1 MGRAC
6 CQRGLLKRSFGKNI
20 MRTCKIHFQPDDIT
34 IVTEAGQSL
43 LAAAQQAGIIINSV
57 CGGAGTCNKCLIEV
71 DGISEPVQACR
82 FYVERD
88 LMVNVPE
95 SSRFFEQKILQEG
108 IALGSC
114 LNPQIAKYF
123 VQLSEPCLDDLRS
136 DTQRLIDAV
145 KEAAGVRRS
154 EDEIAVDT
162 VSDTAGENLRG
173 TIDYDLTIDFTLLPK
188 LPGLLRDN
196 SYTVTALCHGRHII
210 DLEPGNTTDKKYGLA
225 ADIGTTTVVV
235 ELVDLTNGKKIAVAS
250 QSNPQITFGDDVIGR
265 IDYSRTHKDG
275 LQQLRERITEGIN
288 RLIAEI
294 CEKSGID
301 RRYIYELTAVGNS
314 TMQQLL
320 LGIPVE
326 SIGQAPYVSTVT
338 SAIDIPAV
346 ELGIDISPAG
356 NVYVMPTVAAHVG
369 GDTVAVALSTA
380 MRHSES
386 VNLAL
391 DIGTNGELVLGN
403 RDRLLACS
411 TAAGPAFEGARI
423 KQGMRG
429 ATGAIERVYIG
440 DDVEVVVIGE
450 GKCVGICGS
459 GLIDAI
465 AELLNVGI
473 LDSSGRMLVDD
484 ELPASLP
491 PKLRERVV
499 KNKDG
504 LAFILAHSEQ
514 SRQDGAIVLT
524 QRDIREAQ
532 LAKAAISAGAVVLM
546 RQMRIELADV
556 EHLYLAGAFG
566 NYIRPESA
574 RRIGLLPDLPLEKI
588 QFVGN
593 AAASGAREVLICRE
607 ARQHAQSLAQRI
619 EYVELAGRSEFQTLF
634 SDCMFFP
641 EK

>member
-1 MGRAC
+1 M
-6 CQRGLLKRSFGKNI
+6 RSYE
-20 MRTCKIHFQPDDIT
+20 IHFQPDDIT
-34 IVTEAGQSL
+34 IVAEAGQSL

-57 CGGAGTCNKCLIEV
+57 CGGAGTCNKCLVEV
-71 DGISEPVQACR
+71 EGQTEPVLACR
-82 FYVERD
+82 FFVERD
-88 LMVNVPE
+88 LVVSVPE

-114 LNPQIAKYF
+114 VDPQVAKYF
-123 VQLSEPCLDDLRS
+123 VQLSEPSLDDLRS
-136 DTQRLIDAV
+136 DAQRLTDAV
-145 KEAAGVRRS
+145 KEASRICRS
-154 EDEIAVDT
+154 EDEITTDM
-162 VSDTAGENLRG
+162 VSGTDGENLRS
-173 TIDYDLTIDFTLLPK
+173 TTDYGLTIDFTLLPK

-196 SYTVTALCHGRHII
+196 DYAVTALCHGRRII
-210 DLEPGNTTDKKYGLA
+210 DLEPGDATDKKYGLA
-225 ADIGTTTVVV
+225 VDIGTTTVVA
-235 ELVDLTNGKKIAVAS
+235 ELVDLSSGKEIAVAS
-250 QSNPQITFGDDVIGR
+250 QSNPQIAFGDDVIGR
-265 IDYSRTHKDG
+265 IEYSRTHEDG
-275 LQQLRERITEGIN
+275 LRQLRERITEGIN
-288 RLIAEI
+288 QLIAEV

-301 RRYIYELTAVGNS
+301 RRNIYEMTAAGNS
-314 TMQQLL
+314 TMQQLF

-326 SIGQAPYVSTVT
+326 PIGQAPYVSAVT
-338 SAIDIPAV
+338 SAVNVPAV
-346 ELGIDISPAG
+346 ESGIDISPAG

-403 RDRLLACS
+403 QDRLLACS

-429 ATGAIERVYIG
+429 ATGAIERVYIN
-440 DDVEVVVIGE
+440 DDVEVVVIGA

-473 LDSSGRMLVDD
+473 LDFSGRMLTGD
-484 ELPASLP
+484 ELPASLTS
-491 PKLRERVV
+491 KLRERVIE
-499 KNKDG
+499 NKDG
-504 LAFILAHSEQ
+504 LAFVLAHPEQ
-514 SRQDGAIVLT
+514 SKQGRTIVLT

-532 LAKAAISAGAVVLM
+532 LAKAAISAGAIVLM
-546 RQMRIELADV
+546 RQMRIESADI

-566 NYIRPESA
+566 NYVRPESA
-574 RRIGLLPDLPLEKI
+574 RLIGLLPDVPLEKI

-593 AAASGAREVLICRE
+593 AAAAGAREVLICRE
-607 ARQHAQSLAQRI
+607 ARQHAQTLARQI

>member
-1 MGRAC
+1 M
-6 CQRGLLKRSFGKNI
+6 QSY
-20 MRTCKIHFQPDDIT
+20 KIHFQPDDIT

-57 CGGAGTCNKCLIEV
+57 CGGAGTCNKCLVEV
-71 DGISEPVQACR
+71 EGQAEPVRACQ

-88 LMVNVPE
+88 LIVNIPE

-108 IALGSC
+108 INRGSC
-114 LNPQIAKYF
+114 IDPQVAKYF
-123 VQLSEPCLDDLRS
+123 VQLSEPNLDDLRS
-136 DTQRLIDAV
+136 DAQRLTDTV
-145 KEAAGVRRS
+145 KEAVRVCRS
-154 EDEIAVDT
+154 ENEITADT
-162 VSDTAGENLRG
+162 VSGSTDENLRG
-173 TIDYDLTIDFTLLPK
+173 TADYGLTIDFTLLPK

-196 SYTVTALCHGRHII
+196 DYAVTAVCHGRRII
-210 DLEPGNTTDKKYGLA
+210 DLEPGNTTDKKYGIA
-225 ADIGTTTVVV
+225 VDIGTTTVVA
-235 ELVDLTNGKKIAVAS
+235 ELVDLANGKETAVAS
-250 QSNPQITFGDDVIGR
+250 QSNPQIAFGDDVIGR
-265 IDYSRTHKDG
+265 IEYSRTHKDG
-275 LQQLRERITEGIN
+275 LRQLREQITKGIN
-288 RLIAEI
+288 QLIAEV

-301 RRYIYELTAVGNS
+301 RQYIYELTAAGNS
-314 TMQQLL
+314 TMQQLF
-320 LGIPVE
+320 LGIPVKP
-326 SIGQAPYVSTVT
+326 IGQAPYVSAVT
-338 SAIDIPAV
+338 TAVNVPAV
-346 ELGIDISPAG
+346 ESGINISPVG
-356 NVYVMPTVAAHVG
+356 NVYVMPAVAAHVG
-369 GDTVAVALSTA
+369 GDTIAVALSTA
-380 MRHSES
+380 MGHSEKI
-386 VNLAL
+386 NFAL
-391 DIGTNGELVLGN
+391 DIGTNGELILGN

-429 ATGAIERVYIG
+429 ATGAIERVHIN

-450 GKCVGICGS
+450 CKCAGICGS

-473 LDSSGRMLVDD
+473 LDCSGKMLIGD

-491 PKLRERVV
+491 PKLRERVIED
-499 KNKDG
+499 KDG
-504 LAFILAHSEQ
+504 PAFVLARAEESK
-514 SRQDGAIVLT
+514 QDKAIVLT

-546 RQMRIELADV
+546 NQMRIEKADI

-566 NYIRPESA
+566 NYVRPESA

-593 AAASGAREVLICRE
+593 AAAAGAREVLICRE
-607 ARQHAQSLAQRI
+607 ARQHAETLAQQI

-634 SDCMFFP
+634 SDCIFFP

>member
-1 MGRAC
+1 M
-6 CQRGLLKRSFGKNI
+6 QSYE
-20 MRTCKIHFQPDDIT
+20 IHFQPDDIT
-34 IVTEAGQSL
+34 IVAEAGQSL

-57 CGGAGTCNKCLIEV
+57 CGGAGTCNKCLVEV
-71 DGISEPVQACR
+71 EGQAEPVRACR
-82 FYVERD
+82 FYVERN
-88 LMVNVPE
+88 LIVNVPE

-114 LNPQIAKYF
+114 VDPQVAKYF
-123 VQLSEPCLDDLRS
+123 VQLSEPSLDDLRS
-136 DTQRLIDAV
+136 DAQRLTDAV
-145 KEAAGVRRS
+145 KEASRVCRS
-154 EDEIAVDT
+154 EDEITTDT
-162 VSDTAGENLRG
+162 VSDTTGENLRG
-173 TIDYDLTIDFTLLPK
+173 TADHGLTIDFTLLPK

-196 SYTVTALCHGRHII
+196 DYAVTALCHGRHII
-210 DLEPGNTTDKKYGLA
+210 DLEPGDTTDKKYGLA
-225 ADIGTTTVVV
+225 VDIGTTTVVA
-235 ELVDLTNGKKIAVAS
+235 ELIDLNSGKEIAVAS
-250 QSNPQITFGDDVIGR
+250 QSNPQIAFGDDVIGR
-265 IDYSRTHKDG
+265 IEYSRTHEDG
-275 LQQLRERITEGIN
+275 LRQLRERITEGIN
-288 RLIAEI
+288 QLIAEV

-301 RRYIYELTAVGNS
+301 RRHIYELTAAGNS
-314 TMQQLL
+314 TMQQLF
-320 LGIPVE
+320 LGISVE
-326 SIGQAPYVSTVT
+326 PIGQAPYVSAVT
-338 SAIDIPAV
+338 SAVNVPAV
-346 ELGIDISPAG
+346 ESGIDISPAG

-391 DIGTNGELVLGN
+391 DIGTNGELILGN
-403 RDRLLACS
+403 QDRLLACS

-429 ATGAIERVYIG
+429 ATGAIERVYIN
-440 DDVEVVVIGE
+440 DDVEVVVIGA

-473 LDSSGRMLVDD
+473 LDFSGRMLTGD

-491 PKLRERVV
+491 PKLRERVNE
-499 KNKDG
+499 NKDG
-504 LAFILAHSEQ
+504 LGFVLAYPEQ
-514 SRQDGAIVLT
+514 SKQGRAIMLT

-532 LAKAAISAGAVVLM
+532 LAKAAISAGAIVLM
-546 RQMRIELADV
+546 RQMRIETVDI

-566 NYIRPESA
+566 NYVRPESA
-574 RRIGLLPDLPLEKI
+574 RRIGLLPDMPLEKI

-593 AAASGAREVLICRE
+593 AAAAGAREVLICRE
-607 ARQHAQSLAQRI
+607 ARQHARTLARRI